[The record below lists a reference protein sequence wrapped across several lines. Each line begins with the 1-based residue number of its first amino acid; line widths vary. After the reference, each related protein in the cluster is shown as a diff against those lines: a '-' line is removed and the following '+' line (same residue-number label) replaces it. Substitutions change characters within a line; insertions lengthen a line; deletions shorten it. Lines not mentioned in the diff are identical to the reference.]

1 MRNTF
6 RILFYL
12 KKNAPLRDGRLP
24 IMARITICG
33 QRVQLSTHL
42 AVARELWN
50 ASGGQAAGRS
60 RTARELNRHM
70 DDIRYRLEAC
80 YRKLFLDGSFVTP
93 AMVKEA
99 YFGVA
104 QRPRRLLDFF
114 RRHNEEFR
122 RMVGVSRCQATYNK
136 YRCVCRH
143 LERYILRTYRRC
155 DLAFDELDKDFLT
168 GFHAYIIRQCGHRK
182 NTAWIYMIALKHILM
197 LARSKGYLNGDLFAG
212 YKLRSEF
219 VARNYLTLDEID
231 RLVRSEP
238 PSATLRL
245 VRDAFLFSCF
255 TGLSYVDLRGLTRR
269 HIQHNR
275 GHAWIDL
282 TRRKTGTGVSVRLFA
297 LPLAILERYFPAA
310 PDDRIFALP
319 GNDGA
324 TNAWNGSSPRQASRS
339 TSLPCGAPHLRH
351 DHHPV
356 AGRSHRD
363 HQQTAGAQ
371 EHPHH
376 PDLCRHHPL
385 DARRRDEPA
394 FGTHRRTLSQ
404 RHGRPMFRKGGFR
417 VRNVPCSGRMT
428 RTATFRP
435 SHFFKK
441 GHSALRNAHYDS
453 KAYP

>member
-255 TGLSYVDLRGLTRR
+255 TGLS
-269 HIQHNR
+269 
-275 GHAWIDL
+275 
-282 TRRKTGTGVSVRLFA
+282 
-297 LPLAILERYFPAA
+297 
-310 PDDRIFALP
+310 
-319 GNDGA
+319 
-324 TNAWNGSSPRQASRS
+324 
-339 TSLPCGAPHLRH
+339 
-351 DHHPV
+351 
-356 AGRSHRD
+356 
-363 HQQTAGAQ
+363 
-371 EHPHH
+371 
-376 PDLCRHHPL
+376 
-385 DARRRDEPA
+385 
-394 FGTHRRTLSQ
+394 
-404 RHGRPMFRKGGFR
+404 
-417 VRNVPCSGRMT
+417 
-428 RTATFRP
+428 
-435 SHFFKK
+435 
-441 GHSALRNAHYDS
+441 
-453 KAYP
+453 